1 MIIKPISIF
10 MICININIYDYKTY
24 LYISDLSILTSL
36 IIKPISI
43 LLIYTKTNIIIYD
56 HQTDKTNFLHRAVK
70 FKRFHKNV
78 KSKNA
83 IKN

>member
-1 MIIKPISIF
+1 M
-10 MICININIYDYKTY
+10 
-24 LYISDLSILTSL
+24 

-83 IKN
+83 IKIRLDNEIDPIKWFVSWNS